1 MKTNPKNE
9 MLSDWLS
16 LTQIQASITS
26 ELERE
31 LQNKYNLSLNEFY
44 VLYFLSQTNEK
55 KLRLQKLQDMIG
67 LSQSAVSRMVG
78 RLEANN
84 CNALQ
89 RHVCEADRRGI
100 YTSLTEVG
108 EENFHKALSTVNEIL
123 YASFTNGATQKELQ
137 TLLQKMSANGEQQ

>member
-9 MLSDWLS
+9 MLSDWLT

-31 LQNKYNLSLNEFY
+31 LQDKYNLSLNEFY

-84 CNALQ
+84 CKALQ

-108 EENFHKALSTVNEIL
+108 EENFHKALGTVNEIL
-123 YASFTNGATQKELQ
+123 QASFTNGTTQKELQ
-137 TLLQKMSANGEQQ
+137 TLLQKMSANDEQQ